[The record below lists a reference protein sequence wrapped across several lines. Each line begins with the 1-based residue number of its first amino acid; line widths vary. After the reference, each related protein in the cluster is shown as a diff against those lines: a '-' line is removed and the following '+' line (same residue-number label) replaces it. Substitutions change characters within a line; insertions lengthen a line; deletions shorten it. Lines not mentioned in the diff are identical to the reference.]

1 MPRPNPQF
9 INPSA
14 PSRSKY
20 RAAFD
25 RGTTAASAGLPLSA
39 DPYGAD
45 APVASRYWRRGWKQ
59 HVGKHEGYVVEE
71 DANVFS
77 WYDESEDA

>member
-9 INPSA
+9 IDPRV

-20 RAAFD
+20 RVAFD

-59 HVGKHEGYVVEE
+59 YAEKYDVYASEE